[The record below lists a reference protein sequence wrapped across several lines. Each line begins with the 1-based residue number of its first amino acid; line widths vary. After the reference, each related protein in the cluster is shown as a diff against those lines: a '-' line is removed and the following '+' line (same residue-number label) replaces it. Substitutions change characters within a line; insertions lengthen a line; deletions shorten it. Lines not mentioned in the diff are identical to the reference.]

1 MDVKH
6 VAKLANL
13 PLSQPQ
19 LKRLEKDLKNVLK
32 LVNHILDLD
41 TSNIDPTSQVTG
53 LTNVTRPDVIDTKR
67 IIPQK
72 DFFKVK
78 SIFAG

>member
-6 VAKLANL
+6 VAILANL
-13 PLSQPQ
+13 PLSDKE
-19 LKRLEKDLKNVLK
+19 LNALERDLENVLN
-32 LVNHILDLD
+32 LINHIHDLD
-41 TSNIDPTSQVTG
+41 TSNIEPTSQVTG
-53 LTNVTRPDVIDTKR
+53 LTNVTRPDKIDTSR

-78 SIFAG
+78 AIFS